1 MHIGVIADDFTGGL
15 DAAGFIKK
23 SGENVTLFN
32 GLPGEGDLDAVGKDD
47 SAVIAMQIR
56 SIDSKIASDEAEKA
70 ALLLKKAGARMIYF
84 KYCSTFDS
92 TEKGNIGPIIERLMK
107 VLSVTSTILVPSLPV
122 NGRTVKDGI
131 LYVNGVELSSSPM
144 RYHPLN
150 PMTISYIPEIL
161 RRQSSPD
168 LPIHLISHDVEEKRK
183 VYDREAGAYVIDAED
198 DYDVMKIAKEF
209 HDIPFATGGSAL
221 PGAFASLEK
230 KGEEKKVSELV
241 KADSRK
247 TIMFVGSCSASSL
260 EQVEA
265 YRSIPAPVHHV
276 SVEKSI
282 FSRDEYIKE
291 IVSLA
296 SSLSGEYPL
305 LVSASKSPKE
315 RRESDEKFPGYDIA
329 KYTEEFFSLLFRA
342 FLEKGYTRFIVGGG
356 ETSGSVVRASGMK
369 AFEIG
374 REIAPGVSW
383 MYSGKIGFAL
393 KSGNF
398 GGKSFFSDVLY
409 E

>member
-56 SIDSKIASDEAEKA
+56 SIDRKIASDEAEKA

-168 LPIHLISHDVEEKRK
+168 LPIHLILPLRFNLFTVKSVAGGTVTLYKPFYLFNLGQFFPGCNFACVYSFYLFYSHIFCGVCI
-183 VYDREAGAYVIDAED
+183 VYDNCNTVHGNCCACQLGC
-198 DYDVMKIAKEF
+198 
-209 HDIPFATGGSAL
+209 FAFFQ
-221 PGAFASLEK
+221 FA
-230 KGEEKKVSELV
+230 
-241 KADSRK
+241 
-247 TIMFVGSCSASSL
+247 
-260 EQVEA
+260 
-265 YRSIPAPVHHV
+265 
-276 SVEKSI
+276 
-282 FSRDEYIKE
+282 
-291 IVSLA
+291 
-296 SSLSGEYPL
+296 
-305 LVSASKSPKE
+305 
-315 RRESDEKFPGYDIA
+315 
-329 KYTEEFFSLLFRA
+329 
-342 FLEKGYTRFIVGGG
+342 
-356 ETSGSVVRASGMK
+356 
-369 AFEIG
+369 
-374 REIAPGVSW
+374 
-383 MYSGKIGFAL
+383 
-393 KSGNF
+393 
-398 GGKSFFSDVLY
+398 
-409 E
+409 